1 MSMLRTPN
9 KAGMLRAHSH
19 ASLQAVSW
27 GFHYSEKP
35 GLTD

>member
-1 MSMLRTPN
+1 MKL
-9 KAGMLRAHSH
+9 GMVKAHSH

-35 GLTD
+35 GLTDKGIDPV